1 MGINGSNIAGGN
13 PANGRVSRDF
23 YTTNPAAV
31 RQFIDRHYGGN
42 LPKGHYLE
50 PCVATGNI
58 AEVIKEYGS
67 TVTGVDID
75 DYGYP
80 GTIVQNFLDWKTDE
94 IFDGV
99 ITNPPFM
106 LAEEFIRKSLKLLKD
121 GGEAAF
127 FLKIQFLECE
137 KRRDLYEELPPKYI
151 YVNTKRVPTW
161 AENQKLDPKTGKP
174 WATTM
179 CTAWYVWQKGFKGEP
194 IVRWIV

>member
-23 YTTNPAAV
+23 YTTNPEAV
-31 RQFIDRHYGGN
+31 RKLIQCHYHGS
-42 LPKGHYLE
+42 LPKGRYLE

-58 AEVIKEYGS
+58 ADTIKKCGSEV
-67 TVTGVDID
+67 VGVDIE

-80 GTIVQNFLDWKTDE
+80 GTIVHNFLDWQTDE
-94 IFDGV
+94 VFDGV

-106 LAEEFIRKSLKLLKD
+106 LAEQFIRKSLSLIKEHD
-121 GGEAAF
+121 EAIF
-127 FLKIQFLECE
+127 FLKIQFLEGE
-137 KRRDLYEELPPKYI
+137 KRRKLFEELPPRWI

-161 AENQKLDPKTGKP
+161 AENQKVDPKTGKP

-179 CTAWYVWQKGFKGEP
+179 CSAWYIWEKGWHGEP
-194 IVRWIV
+194 TIRWI